1 MKKEYLDNLLKRIQ
15 GEGYL
20 QNMTLTR
27 VDSRSGSLVSLVEQ
41 IGFSFRTKSPYYSR
55 KEMGAFLHG
64 YLEAKTNN
72 LN

>member
-1 MKKEYLDNLLKRIQ
+1 MRTEDLDNLLKRIQ

-27 VDSRSGSLVSLVEQ
+27 SDSRTGDLISLVER
-41 IGFSFRTKSPYYSR
+41 IGSAFRTKSPYYSR
-55 KEMGAFLHG
+55 KEMGTFLYG